1 MRERENCNKANR
13 KRAYVHVLPWKRQ
26 RKREKYQLS
35 ECVCLKIWTLSYPMV
50 LFITWNFEIA
60 SGLYT
65 HPPNNVLHRIIYGN
79 IFYILSFA
87 VRTMCF
93 ICFFSSLFFFSARPC
108 HEMNTI
114 HILVGSSFLSLF
126 CWAFECALVLA
137 VSYLVLGF
145 CVCVLPFARKSLHS
159 NSSILF
165 PFQLVICSPTS
176 VESGAIELHRMRKN
190 TQCEHLWRREKK
202 LRMMMMMTLMFN
214 QLI

>member
-13 KRAYVHVLPWKRQ
+13 KRAYVHVLQWKRQ

-93 ICFFSSLFFFSARPC
+93 ICFFSSLFFFCSPMPRDEYNPYFSWFIVFISLLLSFRVCVSTCGVLFGFGFLCVRFTICTQIFTFKQQYSVPISARYLFTYICGEWC
-108 HEMNTI
+108 H
-114 HILVGSSFLSLF
+114 
-126 CWAFECALVLA
+126 WAAQ
-137 VSYLVLGF
+137 
-145 CVCVLPFARKSLHS
+145 
-159 NSSILF
+159 N
-165 PFQLVICSPTS
+165 
-176 VESGAIELHRMRKN
+176 
-190 TQCEHLWRREKK
+190 EKK
-202 LRMMMMMTLMFN
+202 HTMRALMKKRKKAPDDDDDDVN
-214 QLI
+214 V